1 MARTPAI
8 LTEPL
13 MMFGVYVESFT
24 SSVGYGAESSTMQM
38 TLVEDPDNLTQKKDG
53 QGNLWYWSQDTI
65 PVETYKS
72 ETCTGAVSAAYPN
85 GAPPC
90 TPNLPVM
97 VPDPITLK
105 HSLDSGVTLIDGL
118 PEVGT
123 VCQFIFKKFEFV
135 GIFQRY
141 SYSESSGGRKY
152 DVTFESPSKVL
163 DGVQVILSGFEG
175 TAFWDNPFNP
185 SSGQNFTSQLNNVY
199 NPFGIKENYAWGIA
213 IPAKHA
219 DDRSFFGLSDY
230 NAAGFPVLDGP
241 AASIA
246 TPQRLVTKGLLTL
259 IEEISKS
266 VHTYDNPCGSYDAQG
281 DCVAGP
287 APDTSF
293 NLDQEELIGGPI
305 HFGDSKFVID
315 FGDLKDLVPDFFRIK
330 GPVKNI
336 NAILNECCELIVHD
350 YISIIKSFNS
360 EPDPNLPPIY
370 RNGVVPIQLEED
382 ASSDRFGDVIG
393 PVISFKY
400 LNKTV
405 QPVQG
410 VVAQLV
416 EAARL
421 GGTLI
426 SADNGRE
433 YADVVTQKLIIGD
446 NATRVYEADLGSL
459 IPVYGKDLDGKWL
472 LGAGFASDD
481 VAPVLLD
488 TGGIY
493 YAPIMELRC
502 AMSGYETWAMYH
514 NLGAVYGYSNIASDM
529 YSSMGAYGTGVDAN
543 FRRWMDNTGTS
554 AMPMTGFNGDFH
566 KKVIQE
572 STSALIG
579 NEKTSPYFT
588 AVLNTATKYWGKTY
602 FVLLPVEPGGIDNNI
617 RYKNDSFSTEA
628 AWEIADAG
636 WDPDFR
642 VNDIDMYNDEG
653 ALKACA
659 GYYPA
664 STSGGVRWAR
674 DFGAIEKTVGY
685 ESPVAPVTL
694 IGSSI
699 DVDNKIYWKREQVWD
714 TTNGG
719 FKDDPAGNVKALVH
733 ITCPRVWEADAYATE
748 KSAVDS
754 LFAFATIGSQDAR
767 NNVPKMSGYRSK
779 GRLSPGAQTFG
790 NDSSNPATVVNMPLH
805 LRMLP
810 TAVRPFRVSIPQKST
825 RYNWGPW
832 YRYSVDPVTGDPI
845 KIGKAEVVTDSSL
858 KPETFGG
865 MTILSNAGFALAEA
879 GTADLYAAE
888 SGSVELAELPEYNMA
903 DRIDVNGP
911 YITKIDISVGTGG
924 ITTKYQFSTWTRNFG
939 KIAKYNIDRIAK
951 ANKDRIKAMK
961 QGSSAGGNNVFDSGV
976 TRPQDR
982 ARVINAT
989 SHNFFLGLGVP
1000 STAGGG
1006 AAANPYGAVCFDMN
1020 NMSGEKIHDHL
1031 GREVKLFSNRSK
1043 ESVYDLAFGCTPE
1056 QIFSPIGVKKVADD
1070 GTGDFLPYIRKPL
1083 LQGGA
1088 IQENKDDTFAGF
1100 EEEYA
1105 SPTAYDL
1112 DPYFFATST
1121 GSKSYFGAVVQGTA
1135 TDIQGGGKNMHFG
1148 NNRGKLLSASKE
1160 IRTFGLRG
1168 PLLLSGWGYDV
1179 VGYPVPG
1186 KGAGFFGNDIMENP
1200 ANMKHG
1206 PVDLRWDEERQ
1217 VWAGGLQF
1225 LEGILTTAVEPAEDD
1240 GNGGI
1245 KPNLTGEMN
1254 IRRKTAIA
1262 WDGNDCP
1269 TEYEWFETNEKI
1281 KITNRDPSLSVDP
1294 DKAEYP
1300 IYVMVTRIN
1309 YEWRIVYIS
1318 CDNFEVE

>member
-38 TLVEDPDNLTQKKDG
+38 TLVEDENNVTQKKDALG
-53 QGNLWYWSQDTI
+53 ALLYWSQDTI
-65 PVETYKS
+65 PVETYADK
-72 ETCTGAVSAAYPN
+72 TCTGPADIN
-85 GAPPC
+85 NLLGTPPC

-123 VCQFIFKKFEFV
+123 VCQFIFEKFEFV

-141 SYSESSGGRKY
+141 SYSQSSGGRKY

-175 TAFWDNPFNP
+175 TGFWNNPFSP
-185 SSGQNFTSQLNNVY
+185 SEGWNFTSQLNNVY

-213 IPAKHA
+213 TPAKHA

-266 VHTYDNPCGSYDAQG
+266 VHTYDNP
-281 DCVAGP
+281 VGP
-287 APDTSF
+287 IPDTSF
-293 NLDQEELIGGPI
+293 NVDQEELIGGPI

-330 GPVKNI
+330 GPVKSI

-350 YISIIKSFNS
+350 YISIIKPFNS
-360 EPDPNLPPIY
+360 NTVALPIY
-370 RNGVVPIQLEED
+370 RNGVVPIQKETD
-382 ASSDRFGDVIG
+382 RSSDRFDDVIG

-405 QPVQG
+405 QPVPG

-416 EAARL
+416 EDAKTD
-421 GGTLI
+421 GTLI

-433 YADVVTQKLIIGD
+433 YADVVTQKLVIGD
-446 NATRVYEADLGSL
+446 NATRVWEAALTNL
-459 IPVYGKDLDGKWL
+459 IPVYGKDMDGKWL
-472 LGAGFASDD
+472 LGAGFAKDD
-481 VAPVLLD
+481 VAPVLLAE
-488 TGGIY
+488 GGIY
-493 YAPIMELRC
+493 YAQLMELRC
-502 AMSGYETWAMYH
+502 AMSGFETWAMYH
-514 NLGAVYGYSNIASDM
+514 NLGRVYGYSNIASDM
-529 YSSMGAYGTGVDAN
+529 YSSMAAFGTGVDVD
-543 FRRWMDNTGTS
+543 FKQYIDNTYPS
-554 AMPMTGFNGDFH
+554 ACPMTGFNGDFH

-572 STSALIG
+572 SEGEYSE
-579 NEKTSPYFT
+579 EKPSPYFT

-602 FVLLPVEPGGIDNNI
+602 FVSLPVEPGGIDNNI

-642 VNDIDMYNDEG
+642 VNDIDMYNSEG

-664 STSGGVRWAR
+664 TVFQGTTWAK
-674 DFGAIEKTVGY
+674 DFGAIEKTMGY
-685 ESPVAPVTL
+685 DSPASPLTL

-699 DVDNKIYWKREQVWD
+699 DVDNKIYWRTRQIWN
-714 TTNGG
+714 TANGG
-719 FKDDPAGNVKALVH
+719 FKDDPLRNVEALVH

-754 LFAFATIGSQDAR
+754 MFAYATIGSTDAR
-767 NNVPKMSGYRSK
+767 NNVPLMSGYRST
-779 GRLSPGAQTFG
+779 GRVSPSAQTFG
-790 NDSSNPATVVNMPLH
+790 SDSSNPATVINMPMH

-810 TAVRPFRVSIPQKST
+810 TVVRPFRVSIPQKST
-825 RYNWGPW
+825 RYSWGPW

-858 KPETFGG
+858 KPETFGS
-865 MTILSNAGFALAEA
+865 MTLLDKAGFALADA

-888 SGSVELAELPEYNMA
+888 SGSVDLAELPEYNMA

-911 YITKIDISVGTGG
+911 YITKIDISVGAGG
-924 ITTKYQFSTWTRNFG
+924 VTTKYQFSTWTRNFG

-982 ARVINAT
+982 APVINAA
-989 SHNFFLGLGVP
+989 SNNFFVGLGVP
-1000 STAGGG
+1000 SVKGGG
-1006 AAANPYGAVCFDMN
+1006 AAANPYGALSFDMN
-1020 NMSGEKIHDHL
+1020 SMSGEKVHDHL
-1031 GREVKLFSNRSK
+1031 GREVNLYGSIQ
-1043 ESVYDLAFGCTPE
+1043 SVYDLAFGCTPE
-1056 QIFSPIGVKKVADD
+1056 QIFSPIGVKKVPDA
-1070 GTGDFLPYIRKPL
+1070 GGEDFLPFIKKYIQ
-1083 LQGGA
+1083 QGTPQQPGVYDSKGA
-1088 IQENKDDTFAGF
+1088 F
-1100 EEEYA
+1100 EGEYV
-1105 SPTAYDL
+1105 SPTAWDL
-1112 DPYFFATST
+1112 DPYFFATSK

-1135 TDIQGGGKNMHFG
+1135 SDIQSGGKNMHYG
-1148 NNRGKLLSASKE
+1148 NNKGKLLSTSE
-1160 IRTFGLRG
+1160 GVRTFGLRG

-1179 VGYPVPG
+1179 VGVPVPG
-1186 KGAGFFGNDIMENP
+1186 KGDGFFSANMMENP

-1225 LEGILTTAVEPAEDD
+1225 LEGILTEEVKPAEVAKGEITPD
-1240 GNGGI
+1240 
-1245 KPNLTGEMN
+1245 LTGRMAV
-1254 IRRKTAIA
+1254 RRKIAIK
-1262 WDGNDCP
+1262 WDQDDTP
-1269 TEYEWFETNEKI
+1269 IEWEWRDTDEEI
-1281 KITNRDPSLSVDP
+1281 GITNRDPSLSVDP
-1294 DKAEYP
+1294 DKADYP

-1318 CDNFEVE
+1318 CDNFEEA